1 MLRSPRKI
9 APVLVSSLLALAL
22 IPMTATS
29 SQAVTIG
36 AFKYSIAGKTATVLG
51 CNSTCPS
58 SLEIPATVPGTSIT
72 VTSIGRYAFVDFMT
86 PSVFSSISL
95 PASVTSIQEAAFH
108 GVTVEEELILPTKL
122 NRIERLAF
130 SSSSI
135 YKITFNKGI
144 TFIGDSAFD
153 GSVITIKPS
162 LQVNAGEIG
171 SQAFEGVSFDKVT
184 LGENVSSIGSN
195 AFAKGVDTESS
206 EITALTV
213 NGGDIGMQA
222 FAETKIGDIVLGA
235 KIGNIGPRSFAGP
248 SSGNIDRGKLSIA
261 SGIIEEGAFRNSRFA
276 GVNIGKA
283 VLVVGSNAFGN
294 NSGPLPALGNVS
306 IDARIISPY
315 ALANSTMSSLSLGSN
330 VASIGMGAFGG
341 NDGPYTL
348 GVVSIN
354 GGAFSEGSFRKIVA
368 TKTTISSNVKKI
380 AVAAFNASDLGQLSV
395 NAQQIGESAFFE
407 SEATALTLGSNV
419 KHIGLFAFFKFQIT
433 GPNKVVTMNPETIG
447 SYAFSQSNITG
458 LTLGSKVRVIE
469 TSAFSG
475 AGSLETVV
483 VNSGQ
488 IGNNSFGGTG
498 IKSLVIGPGVTSI
511 GDEAFYLT
519 NLDSLDIANGLTV
532 IGESA
537 FSQLNGELTTI
548 RIPNSVVTIG
558 EDAFNG
564 AGLSSVLVGSGLKY
578 LEEGAFSQN
587 DDLTN
592 ISFYGPPPVGDEAI
606 PIQAINLR
614 HTASNLAVWTSKFA
628 ANQNWSPSITR
639 ISGLAQP
646 SLTFSVLPPTLS
658 KTKLTINTNYSIG
671 STGKVQV
678 TVTKSG
684 SKAVLCTKTVSSRN
698 TSVATGVITCDL
710 SKKVRDELKKKA
722 LTLSVTTTYTPDL
735 GAQVTSTKSS
745 TFRKQ

>member
-1 MLRSPRKI
+1 MP
-9 APVLVSSLLALAL
+9 LV
-22 IPMTATS
+22 PATS
-29 SQAVTIG
+29 HAVTVG
-36 AFKYSIAGKTATVLG
+36 NFEYRIAGKTATVLG
-51 CNSTCPS
+51 CNSSCPS
-58 SLEIPATVPGTSIT
+58 SLEIPATVPGTNIT
-72 VTSIGRYAFVDFMT
+72 VTSIGRFAFFDFNN
-86 PSVFSSISL
+86 PFVFSSISL
-95 PASVTSIQEAAFH
+95 PASVTSIQEAAFY
-108 GVTVEEELILPTKL
+108 GVTVGEELILPAKL

-135 YKITFNKGI
+135 YKVTFNKGI
-144 TFIGDSAFD
+144 TFIGDGAFED
-153 GSVITIKPS
+153 SVITIKPS

-171 SQAFEGVSFDKVT
+171 RQAFEGVSFDKVT
-184 LGENVSSIGSN
+184 LGENVISIGSN
-195 AFAKGVDTESS
+195 AFAKGDIAESA
-206 EITALTV
+206 EINALTV

-235 KIGNIGPRSFAGP
+235 KIGNIGARSFAGP
-248 SSGNIDRGKLSIA
+248 SSGNIERGKLSIA

-283 VLVVGSNAFGN
+283 VLVVGTNAFGN

-315 ALANSTMSSLSLGSN
+315 ALTNSTMSSLSLGSN

-380 AVAAFNASDLGQLSV
+380 ADVAFNASELGQLSV

-419 KHIGLFAFFKFQIT
+419 KHIGRTAFFGFQIT

-447 SYAFSQSNITG
+447 SGAFFGSNITG

-469 TSAFSG
+469 TSAFTD
-475 AGSLETVV
+475 ALFLETVV

-488 IGNNSFGGTG
+488 IGFNSFGGSG

-511 GDEAFYLT
+511 GDEAFRGT

-532 IGESA
+532 IGEGA
-537 FSQLNGELTTI
+537 FSALNGELTNI

-558 EDAFNG
+558 EGAFNR
-564 AGLSSVLVGSGLKY
+564 AGLSSVSVGAGLKY
-578 LEEGAFSQN
+578 LEQGAFGQN
-587 DDLTN
+587 DDLTD
-592 ISFYGPPPVGDEAI
+592 ISFYGPPPTGSSAFPLQ
-606 PIQAINLR
+606 PIDIR
-614 HTASNLAVWTSKFA
+614 HPVSLNSVWLSAFQ
-628 ANQNWSPSITR
+628 ANQDWGQNGITR
-639 ISGLAQP
+639 TPRLAQP
-646 SLTFSVLPPTLS
+646 TLTFSVLPPTLS

-698 TSVATGVITCDL
+698 TVGATGVITCDL

-735 GAQVTSTKSS
+735 GAQITSTKSS